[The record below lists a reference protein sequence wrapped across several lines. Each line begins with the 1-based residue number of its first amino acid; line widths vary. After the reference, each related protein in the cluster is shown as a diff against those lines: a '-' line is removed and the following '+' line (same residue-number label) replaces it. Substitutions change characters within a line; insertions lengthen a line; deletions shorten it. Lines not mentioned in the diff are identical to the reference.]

1 MKKMRIENKDEGI
14 PITALRE
21 MYIIFIP
28 KKEFNYM
35 K

>member
-1 MKKMRIENKDEGI
+1 MKKIRMENKDEGFV
-14 PITALRE
+14 ITALRE